1 MKVSKGRRY
10 IPICNRFTKLAD
22 FHGTDNL
29 FSEYEK
35 LLYYLRMSP
44 GKFYRLFASPDEHYK
59 TNLNTL
65 EQFKKARIL
74 QMTEEFPV
82 KFESPVFLIRIDKTK
97 RGISESM
104 TQISKMVN
112 YYDELVG
119 AYLSDADEDFLYRS
133 MQAHRRIISDTM
145 DDPAEA
151 ERALLVQGLINEY
164 EAEYFIPRFLTEPR
178 GSLAAQIDE
187 VLFNKLMAW
196 FSHEKP
202 KGRKIE
208 INKQHIL
215 LSNRKRQGF
224 DPNLNPPVLS
234 DVSNPDKKSQMALM
248 TMTPEEKQRL
258 KALWQESVQ
267 IYSERNAEAAK
278 KALKQRN
285 FLALKYDEVKEIG
298 SKRDCKKYLEIWE
311 DAVQIS
317 TYDFGQKIV
326 GVPKSQLFKIH
337 QSGNK
342 KNRRKIP
349 DNRPIEVSN

>member
-1 MKVSKGRRY
+1 
-10 IPICNRFTKLAD
+10 
-22 FHGTDNL
+22 
-29 FSEYEK
+29 
-35 LLYYLRMSP
+35 
-44 GKFYRLFASPDEHYK
+44 
-59 TNLNTL
+59 
-65 EQFKKARIL
+65 
-74 QMTEEFPV
+74 
-82 KFESPVFLIRIDKTK
+82 
-97 RGISESM
+97 
-104 TQISKMVN
+104 
-112 YYDELVG
+112 
-119 AYLSDADEDFLYRS
+119 
-133 MQAHRRIISDTM
+133 
-145 DDPAEA
+145 
-151 ERALLVQGLINEY
+151 
-164 EAEYFIPRFLTEPR
+164 
-178 GSLAAQIDE
+178 
-187 VLFNKLMAW
+187 MAW
-196 FSHEKP
+196 FSHQKP

-248 TMTPEEKQRL
+248 TMTPGEKQRL
-258 KALWQESVQ
+258 KELWQESVQ
-267 IYSERNAEAAK
+267 RYSERNAEAAK
-278 KALKQRN
+278 QALKKRN